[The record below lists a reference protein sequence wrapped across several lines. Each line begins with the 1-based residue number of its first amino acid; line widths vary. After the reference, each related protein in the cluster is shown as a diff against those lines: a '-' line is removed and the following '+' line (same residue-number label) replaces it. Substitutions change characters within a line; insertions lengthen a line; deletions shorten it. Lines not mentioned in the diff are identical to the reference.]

1 MIESSD
7 PLRSWIPMSDL
18 SFGRWKKGR
27 PSCGNIVPAISQGR
41 MQGPYY
47 VYSSKVSQKR
57 WISMVQ
63 WLTTGSFT
71 QKPTSHKAVVFVFP
85 PWIRGK
91 APTHATTNVSWS
103 NTNIHHIWNL
113 HGKHVKLLPTIHI
126 FTYGQGLS
134 GFCLQAFISFASR
147 HLDLGLCR
155 TFWIGWIHPVNFQSW
170 PLEESIFPL
179 SNYVI
184 YDVIYIYILCLFSSF
199 NHLESSIYGHCQGC
213 ISSAK
218 TPQMAYNGTPS
229 QTCHKHSYYSWQL
242 LSQLPGYWVY
252 NGLKHSTPVLGYQCR
267 SIKGVAILEPNILP
281 KFPYH

>member
-184 YDVIYIYILCLFSSF
+184 YDVIYIYIYYVYFPLSITLNLQSTATARAASAQPRHHRWHTMVRHHKPATSIHTTAGSFWASCLATEYTTGW
-199 NHLESSIYGHCQGC
+199 NTQ
-213 ISSAK
+213 
-218 TPQMAYNGTPS
+218 PQYLDINVEA
-229 QTCHKHSYYSWQL
+229 
-242 LSQLPGYWVY
+242 
-252 NGLKHSTPVLGYQCR
+252 
-267 SIKGVAILEPNILP
+267 
-281 KFPYH
+281 

>member
-7 PLRSWIPMSDL
+7 PLRSWIPVSDL

-184 YDVIYIYILCLFSSF
+184 YDVIYIYIMSIFLFQSPWIF
-199 NHLESSIYGHCQGC
+199 NLRPLPGLHQLSQDTTDGIQWYA
-213 ISSAK
+213 I
-218 TPQMAYNGTPS
+218 TNLPQAFILQLAASEPAA
-229 QTCHKHSYYSWQL
+229 WL
-242 LSQLPGYWVY
+242 LSLQRAETLNP
-252 NGLKHSTPVLGYQCR
+252 STWI
-267 SIKGVAILEPNILP
+267 SM
-281 KFPYH
+281 